1 MSNDFSLILPE
12 DRELKEKIEEEN
24 SVPKEELTE
33 LEKKSEDFIESL
45 LMLND
50 KEVEERD
57 MAIANIDKLGMD
69 VQKKSAL
76 NSAKLKTSV
85 QSISAK
91 SSDGERVA
99 NSLLELKSTVED
111 LDPSDIDFTKRSK
124 GIFKIFNPVN
134 KYFEKY
140 KSSEEI
146 INKIIESLEKSKE
159 VLKRDNITL
168 TYDQEDMYN
177 LTKRLSKYIEM
188 GNYIDKRLSVEIES
202 IRDEDKRKFLMEE
215 IEFPLR
221 QRVMDLQQQQSINQQ
236 GIFAIEII
244 KKNNK
249 ELIRGIDRAKMVTVN
264 ALEIAI
270 IVSQALADQ
279 KLVLDKINALNATTN
294 NLIAGTA
301 KKLKEQGIE
310 IQKQASSSMLEADK
324 LKEAFKDIND
334 AMDEITSFRLK
345 ALPKMKESIE
355 EFNELITEGEE
366 KIEDFAKA
374 KNIKLLDED
383 KTDNRTVNDQ
393 GV

>member
-33 LEKKSEDFIESL
+33 LEKQSEDFIESL

-57 MAIANIDKLGMD
+57 IAISNIDKLGID
-69 VQKKSAL
+69 VQKESSL

-134 KYFEKY
+134 KYFDKY

-146 INKIIESLEKSKE
+146 INKIIESLEKSKGI
-159 VLKRDNITL
+159 LKRDNITL

-215 IEFPLR
+215 IQFPLR

-279 KLVLDKINALNATTN
+279 KLVLDKINALNAATN

-301 KKLKEQGIE
+301 EKLKEQGIE

-345 ALPKMKESIE
+345 SLPKMKESIE
-355 EFNELITEGEE
+355 EFNELITAGEE
-366 KIEDFAKA
+366 KIKGFAKA
-374 KNIKLLDED
+374 KNINLLDED
-383 KTDNRTVNDQ
+383 KIDNKKVNN
-393 GV
+393 